1 MGEAKSRLRQRIL
14 DLEAERQREIER
26 VVAERGPLIRGSV
39 GERRRV
45 CGYAGCKCARGE
57 LHASKYLAATVQGT
71 TRQIHVPES
80 EVMRVSESARRY
92 QGFRRA
98 RTRLGRLAAEEASL
112 VDRLGDALL
121 ESYPPEDPLP
131 PASRRGPRPK
141 KRRHEQR

>member
-1 MGEAKSRLRQRIL
+1 MGRTSSRLRQRIL
-14 DLEAERQREIER
+14 DLEAERQHEIER
-26 VVAERGPLIRGSV
+26 VVAERGPLIRGGV
-39 GERRRV
+39 GERKRV

-57 LHASKYLAATVQGT
+57 RHASKYLAATVQGR
-71 TRQIHVPES
+71 TRQIHLPES
-80 EVMRVSESARRY
+80 EVMRVSEAARRY

-121 ESYPPEDPLP
+121 ESYPPGDPLP

>member
-1 MGEAKSRLRQRIL
+1 MGESKSRLRQRIL
-14 DLEAERQREIER
+14 DLEADRQREIER

-45 CGYAGCKCARGE
+45 CGYAGCKCASGE
-57 LHASKYLAATVQGT
+57 LHASKYLAASAQGT
-71 TRQIHVPES
+71 TRQVHVPES
-80 EVMRVSESARRY
+80 EVMRVSTAARSYRA
-92 QGFRRA
+92 FRHA

-121 ESYPPEDPLP
+121 ESYPPENPLP